1 MLFGP
6 PRKLKQMSDFHVKC
20 YDTVIKS
27 TNVVKYLG
35 IHIIDQF
42 MKFDYIEDSIVN
54 KVNSRLKFLYKNAK
68 CLDMTTRLTL

>member
-1 MLFGP
+1 MLLGP

-35 IHIIDQF
+35 IHIYQF
-42 MKFDYIEDSIVN
+42 MKFDCIVDSFVN
-54 KVNSRLKFLYKNAK
+54 KVNFRLKFYIEMPNVWILI
-68 CLDMTTRLTL
+68 LTLG